1 MSWSWNDTSSK
12 SFSVSSQKRDG
23 ERHRDGTSND
33 GGNTWNWG
41 NWVPSASSYNW
52 GNWYNVTYSG
62 PTLSGSSFSIS
73 GSTVKPT
80 SNNTGSSSRT
90 GTITVSNSGDSATLS
105 LSQGINR
112 DYDYRIRVSSNSY
125 NFSSGGGSTTI
136 TVYPEERTGTGNPV
150 VWGSWTA
157 SSTGSYDLST
167 SSLPSGISAF
177 KSGNTVTVTATANSS
192 TSSGR
197 SGSFTVTHYNTAYSG
212 SRPSASVS
220 ITQDRKVSVET
231 REVRKYFF
239 SVSPS
244 LLDFTSDGGSKSVTV
259 TSYYQTATQTS
270 TDNGPWLPASPTFS
284 GKTGVTPSAGSSSNS
299 AFSVGS
305 VSGSSG
311 TYTVNVTASSNSST
325 SNRSGSFD
333 ISQSRSG
340 NYSDFTSDDSNINV
354 PLNQSGKIL
363 NLGTLNIG
371 WKWFNIDI
379 EEYIH
384 LFIIIKNE
392 DDGIQSE
399 IITPITNEN
408 GSSGYSSTHT
418 LRVGTYRIIDGGSVE
433 SPNKYI
439 ITNINSTFTI
449 FKDKETTINI
459 RTEKV
464 L

>member
-1 MSWSWNDTSSK
+1 MLFRS
-12 SFSVSSQKRDG
+12 
-23 ERHRDGTSND
+23 
-33 GGNTWNWG
+33 
-41 NWVPSASSYNW
+41 

-167 SSLPSGISAF
+167 SSLPSGISAS

-244 LLDFTSDGGSKSVTV
+244 SLDFTSDGGSKSVTV

-340 NYSDFTSDDSNINV
+340 NYSDFTSDDSSLNV
-354 PLNQSGKIL
+354 PLNQSGYVIP
-363 NLGTLNIG
+363 NYTVTFDDNTYDFGTTTTASG
-371 WKWFNIDI
+371 SFTGDT
-379 EEYIH
+379 
-384 LFIIIKNE
+384 
-392 DDGIQSE
+392 D
-399 IITPITNEN
+399 
-408 GSSGYSSTHT
+408 GSSWEITLEKGASVVINIEVTNFGTDSHT
-418 LRVGTYRIIDGGSVE
+418 YQFYLDGDPNRGSVLAAGDTKME
-433 SPNKYI
+433 VFSFS
-439 ITNINSTFTI
+439 NISSDRTI
-449 FKDKETTINI
+449 MLDQNN
-459 RTEKV
+459 
-464 L
+464 

>member
-167 SSLPSGISAF
+167 SSLPSGISAS

-244 LLDFTSDGGSKSVTV
+244 SLDFTSDGGSKSVTV

-299 AFSVGS
+299 AFSVSS

-340 NYSDFTSDDSNINV
+340 NYSDFTSDDSSLNV
-354 PLNQSGKIL
+354 RLNQ
-363 NLGTLNIG
+363 
-371 WKWFNIDI
+371 
-379 EEYIH
+379 
-384 LFIIIKNE
+384 
-392 DDGIQSE
+392 DGIVVIGTYNVSFDDMTYNFETTTTANTDETLGSVWLVEVQQGTSFYGS
-399 IITPITNEN
+399 IKITNFDTTNNTYEFFIDDLSVGKVTLAPN
-408 GSSGYSSTHT
+408 ESNTETFSFNNAVGDSSDHYMK
-418 LRVGTYRIIDGGSVE
+418 LEEI
-433 SPNKYI
+433 
-439 ITNINSTFTI
+439 
-449 FKDKETTINI
+449 
-459 RTEKV
+459 
-464 L
+464 

>member
-167 SSLPSGISAF
+167 SSLPSGISAS

-244 LLDFTSDGGSKSVTV
+244 SLYFTSDGGSKSVTV

-284 GKTGVTPSAGSSSNS
+284 GKTGVTPSADSSSNS

-325 SNRSGSFD
+325 SKRYGKLILKQNRPTGETIDPDSSYHTITIDLEQEAGE
-333 ISQSRSG
+333 
-340 NYSDFTSDDSNINV
+340 SNIVDIVFTVSNDTG
-354 PLNQSGKIL
+354 NFISGLSIWY
-363 NLGTLNIG
+363 TL
-371 WKWFNIDI
+371 
-379 EEYIH
+379 
-384 LFIIIKNE
+384 
-392 DDGIQSE
+392 DGN
-399 IITPITNEN
+399 TN
-408 GSSGYSSTHT
+408 
-418 LRVGTYRIIDGGSVE
+418 
-433 SPNKYI
+433 
-439 ITNINSTFTI
+439 TI
-449 FKDKETTINI
+449 FTAASMNPGESRGGHAVVPKNTTIRWSASVPWRVSPANGYYSEDASENFSI
-459 RTEKV
+459 HS
-464 L
+464 